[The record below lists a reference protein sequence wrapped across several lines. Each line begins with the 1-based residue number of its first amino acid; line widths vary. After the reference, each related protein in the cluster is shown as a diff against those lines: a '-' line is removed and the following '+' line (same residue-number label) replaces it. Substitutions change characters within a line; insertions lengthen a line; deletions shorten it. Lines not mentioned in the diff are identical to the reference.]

1 MNNIKR
7 LMLTQQFPFYAG
19 KIRTTS
25 TIYKYAFKCIKGN
38 YKYEL
43 HISEE

>member
-1 MNNIKR
+1 
-7 LMLTQQFPFYAG
+7 MLTQQSLFMQE